1 MLFENVN
8 KILMIQKITIEG
20 YKSIKEQTVELFPIN
35 ILIGGNG
42 IGKSNFISAF
52 TLIHNLYERNLQN
65 YVLTKGGSDSLLYM
79 GKKETDHL
87 SFDLFFA
94 ERGKD
99 AHNRFIVNMKEA
111 QDSLFIERIDTAYH
125 NGVSWHKQLHEVNKQ
140 ESSFKNDHTGQA
152 FYVNSFLREFE
163 VYHFHDTGDRSPMKG
178 KCNMDDNVSLKN
190 NGANIAAFLYYLKEK
205 HPGETIYVVGTPSL
219 INEFKTFNM
228 PLVDE
233 NPDIVILGFDT
244 TLTYEKISKACHYI
258 RNGCTYYGINPD
270 WNCPMEGGTFIPDCG
285 SMAKL
290 VEASTG
296 RFPEFFGKPSKHTLD
311 YIIKETGYKPEEIA
325 IVGDRLYTDI
335 AVADGSDVTS
345 ILVLSG
351 ESTLEDV
358 EASDVKPDIILE
370 SLKDITEKL

>member
-1 MLFENVN
+1 
-8 KILMIQKITIEG
+8 MIQKITIEG

-125 NGVSWHKQLHEVNKQ
+125 NGVSWHKQLYEVNKQ

-205 HPGETIYVVGTPSL
+205 HPKHFTRIEKAVASVSPFFEGFCLMPNRLNEQLIQLEWKQKGTVDTYFNAYQLSDGTLRFICLATLLLQPDLPKTVIIDEPELGLHPVAVNKLAAL
-219 INEFKTFNM
+219 IKKASREAQIIISTQSVN
-228 PLVDE
+228 LVDNFEPEDIIVVDRKDNATVFNRLDSE
-233 NPDIVILGFDT
+233 NL
-244 TLTYEKISKACHYI
+244 AH
-258 RNGCTYYGINPD
+258 
-270 WNCPMEGGTFIPDCG
+270 W
-285 SMAKL
+285 
-290 VEASTG
+290 
-296 RFPEFFGKPSKHTLD
+296 
-311 YIIKETGYKPEEIA
+311 
-325 IVGDRLYTDI
+325 
-335 AVADGSDVTS
+335 
-345 ILVLSG
+345 
-351 ESTLEDV
+351 LEDY
-358 EASDVKPDIILE
+358 
-370 SLKDITEKL
+370 SLGEIWEKNVIGGQPLN

>member
-1 MLFENVN
+1 MFENVN

-163 VYHFHDTGDRSPMKG
+163 VYHFHDTGKG
-178 KCNMDDNVSLKN
+178 ARVKQEHNISN
-190 NGANIAAFLYYLKEK
+190 NKMLLYDAANLAAFLYRLKNFFKQNYDEIV
-205 HPGETIYVVGTPSL
+205 ETIRLVAPYFDDFVLEPQEGNEEQIVLRWCQTGCEDIFNASQLSDGTLRFICLTTLLLQPHELQPATIIVDEPELGLHPYAITIFSEIVRQL
-219 INEFKTFNM
+219 SNEKQIIISTQSVELLNEF
-228 PLVDE
+228 
-233 NPDIVILGFDT
+233 
-244 TLTYEKISKACHYI
+244 
-258 RNGCTYYGINPD
+258 
-270 WNCPMEGGTFIPDCG
+270 
-285 SMAKL
+285 
-290 VEASTG
+290 
-296 RFPEFFGKPSKHTLD
+296 
-311 YIIKETGYKPEEIA
+311 
-325 IVGDRLYTDI
+325 
-335 AVADGSDVTS
+335 DV
-345 ILVLSG
+345 
-351 ESTLEDV
+351 EDV
-358 EASDVKPDIILE
+358 IVVDRSDTGSEFRRLDPE
-370 SLKDITEKL
+370 QLKLWLDGDYTLGDLWKKNVLGGRLSK

>member
-205 HPGETIYVVGTPSL
+205 HPKHFTRI
-219 INEFKTFNM
+219 
-228 PLVDE
+228 
-233 NPDIVILGFDT
+233 
-244 TLTYEKISKACHYI
+244 EKAVASVSP
-258 RNGCTYYGINPD
+258 YGAGA
-270 WNCPMEGGTFIPDCG
+270 EGGRDHPGNF
-285 SMAKL
+285 
-290 VEASTG
+290 V
-296 RFPEFFGKPSKHTLD
+296 R
-311 YIIKETGYKPEEIA
+311 
-325 IVGDRLYTDI
+325 
-335 AVADGSDVTS
+335 GSDKAPGGDEALHPAGGV
-345 ILVLSG
+345 SG
-351 ESTLEDV
+351 LRRAGGPGRGWRGSPLHWRGV
-358 EASDVKPDIILE
+358 SRPASAEHHPLCQPGRHGH
-370 SLKDITEKL
+370 